1 MKKLCLLIGEVWL
14 TVKVVNGLF
23 TIGEKVGEAKAMY
36 ELGKTVSELGKD
48 AKKEESK

>member
-14 TVKVVNGLF
+14 TVKVFNGIY

-36 ELGKTVSELGKD
+36 ELGKAISKLNEDVKN
-48 AKKEESK
+48 KESR